1 MLLANSCVSGKAA
14 TGHVLIV
21 RSHRRLSPNTRSSS
35 KIITPNRVP
44 LIFGTN
50 SGSADEPLMG
60 GSFFVRNWEGI
71 EALAK
76 PIFVRGVSPFY
87 GSGTAAPFNGRGTAA
102 PFNGCGTAARSSHA
116 GFASSLHGISHV
128 RLAYLA
134 PCFAAVLPLA
144 GRLMGGQ
151 KGKCLGVAQYC
162 VDYEN
167 SEYYCGHRRPAE
179 EFGEEVRY
187 RKNREENHRERVLR
201 EGFSQ
206 VAAQQRME
214 GAQGSAARAVE
225 ACQRVCRA
233 RRKNRR
239 R

>member
-1 MLLANSCVSGKAA
+1 MLLANSSVSGKAA
-14 TGHVLIV
+14 TGHVLMYAPTGGFPRILALHPKAL
-21 RSHRRLSPNTRSSS
+21 RQIGNPWF
-35 KIITPNRVP
+35 
-44 LIFGTN
+44 FGMN
-50 SGSADEPLMG
+50 SGSVYEPLMWEVR
-60 GSFFVRNWEGI
+60 FFAGNGEGI
-71 EALAK
+71 EVLAE
-76 PIFVRGVSPFY
+76 PIFVR
-87 GSGTAAPFNGRGTAA
+87 AQPFNGS
-102 PFNGCGTAARSSHA
+102 GTAARSSHA
-116 GFASSLHGISHV
+116 GFASSLRGISHV
-128 RLAYLA
+128 RLAYFA

-151 KGKCLGVAQYC
+151 KGKCPGVAQYC

-167 SEYYCGHRRPAE
+167 SEYYCGNRRPAE

-214 GAQGSAARAVE
+214 GAQGSASRAVE

>member
-1 MLLANSCVSGKAA
+1 MGVRGASPFNGSGTAA
-14 TGHVLIV
+14 
-21 RSHRRLSPNTRSSS
+21 RPRSSS
-35 KIITPNRVP
+35 KIIAPNRVP
-44 LIFGTN
+44 LVFGTN
-50 SGSADEPLMG
+50 SGSINEPPIRC
-60 GSFFVRNWEGI
+60 SFFCGERGGDRSI
-71 EALAK
+71 GEANLRK
-76 PIFVRGVSPFY
+76 G
-87 GSGTAAPFNGRGTAA
+87 AALQWKRHCRPLQWKRHRR
-102 PFNGCGTAARSSHA
+102 PPSHA
-116 GFASSLHGISHV
+116 GFASSLRGISHV

-134 PCFAAVLPLA
+134 PCFVAVLPLA

-167 SEYYCGHRRPAE
+167 SEYYCGNRRPAE

-214 GAQGSAARAVE
+214 GAQGSASRAVE